1 MIIKISESVGF
12 YTRGA
17 KILLALGFIPN
28 ARIKFIKYIFGVL
41 GVKPNTNK

>member
-12 YTRGA
+12 YTPRGA

-28 ARIKFIKYIFGVL
+28 ARIKFYKIYFWCVGCK
-41 GVKPNTNK
+41 TQH